1 MNLFQMLKSN
11 SKKDTP
17 KEVLTEQSLVEAVD
31 MEKPEKVETVES
43 IRPNTSYKITLETV
57 SKPDPDNPGEMLW
70 EVTARHSIFAA
81 VGIGATYL
89 KAKRNLCRQL
99 KNIEKFCRVAEVMVG
114 TRTGKYSCNLEFKNG
129 EDSKED

>member
-17 KEVLTEQSLVEAVD
+17 KEVLAYQSLVEAVD
-31 MEKPEKVETVES
+31 MEKPEKVDTVES
-43 IRPNTSYKITLETV
+43 IRPNTSYKITLETA

-70 EVTARHSIFAA
+70 EVTAKHSIFAV
-81 VGIGATYL
+81 VGTGATYI
-89 KAKRNLCRQL
+89 KAKRNLRKQL
-99 KNIEKFCRVAEVMVG
+99 KNIEKFCRVAEVLVG
-114 TRTGKYSCNLEFKNG
+114 TKTGKYSCNLEFKNG